1 MRKQRGQSA
10 VEFALVAPMI
20 FLMVFGAIY
29 GGIMFLQFMDC
40 SNAAR
45 TIARQVAVTSAQ
57 TTDDTESPREK
68 LFVSYNN
75 EKDLGTIGVYNIK
88 RYVYLLDEDGERITA
103 SSGSNSGAS
112 SESNSGAS
120 SESNSGASSESNSG
134 ASSTELPDPVYDDSN
149 AKQVEVL
156 FLFDHGHDF
165 PFGFPP
171 RSFASS
177 YQMKLE
183 DN

>member
-120 SESNSGASSESNSG
+120 S
-134 ASSTELPDPVYDDSN
+134 TELPDPVYDDSN